1 MKNLCFGC
9 GGLKRPELYLKP
21 TEAAELDRLLEL
33 GDWRKWAKRVLELS
47 EPKRLA
53 ASKLL
58 VDAMNGNLTPE
69 EFEKRSQELAAMQED
84 SE

>member
-9 GGLKRPELYLKP
+9 GGLKRPELFLKP

-33 GDWRKWAKRVLELS
+33 GDWRAWAKKVLELS
-47 EPKRLA
+47 APKRHT

-58 VDAMNGNLTPE
+58 HDAISGNLTPE
-69 EFEKRSQELAAMQED
+69 EFEKRSEELAAMQED